1 MLLLKSG
8 RSSRSSPLGL
18 LLKYPPRDRDQEYEP
33 FVDLV
38 RPRNDMKR
46 GRRVASD
53 EAITPVPTST
63 VAKIALSVLAHKK
76 SLVSVST

>member
-1 MLLLKSG
+1 M
-8 RSSRSSPLGL
+8 
-18 LLKYPPRDRDQEYEP
+18 YEP
-33 FVDLV
+33 FAGLV
-38 RPRNDMKR
+38 RPRNVMKR

-63 VAKIALSVLAHKK
+63 VAIIALGTLAHKK